1 MNRFCSSLTL
11 VALGIGSL
19 LGASGC
25 ELQSCETEEGQSA
38 VCLKSLTRFGG
49 AEITPEPLPYSAG
62 MNVTVDGIYGD
73 ITVVEGTAGE
83 VSVVFEPFNYRAH
96 DAEDAARDELE
107 NNFDHSFE
115 ASGNGIVAT
124 TGRHDATNGLGSD
137 VTIYLPPEFDGALVL
152 QNDSNG
158 PINPGDVDARFVG
171 AATSVDVST
180 DSLGNCSVDGSASLV
195 STRAHCDGE
204 IVVTGVSDAVE
215 VASTGLSGAVR
226 VTLSSVADANNAGGT
241 ITSEDGDIEV
251 SFPSGADFSV
261 QAAATEDASVSASS
275 LDDAC
280 VADVAAD
287 SAKTY
292 TCGAGGPNYVVT
304 AGTHGVGP
312 SAVTLDLGS

>member
-25 ELQSCETEEGQSA
+25 ELQSCETEEGRSA
-38 VCLKSLTRFGG
+38 VCSKSLTRFGG

-62 MNVTVDGIYGD
+62 MDVTVDGIYGD

-107 NNFDHSFE
+107 NNFDHSFGL
-115 ASGNGIVAT
+115 SGNAIVAT

-152 QNDSNG
+152 QNDSDG
-158 PINPGDVDARFVG
+158 AVNPGNVDARFVG
-171 AATSVDVST
+171 AASSVDVST
-180 DSLGNCSVDGSASLV
+180 DSLGDCSVDAGASVV
-195 STRAHCDGE
+195 STRARCDGE
-204 IVVTGVSDAVE
+204 IVVTGVSDE
-215 VASTGLSGAVR
+215 VDIASTGLGGFVR
-226 VTLSSVADANNAGGT
+226 LTLSSVAGANAGGSV
-241 ITSEDGDIEV
+241 TSEDGDIEI
-251 SFPSGADFSV
+251 SFPSDADFTV
-261 QAAATEDASVSASS
+261 QAAATDDASVSASS

-280 VADVAAD
+280 VSDVAAD
-287 SAKTY
+287 SAKSY

-304 AGTHGVGP
+304 AGTDGVGP
-312 SAVTLDLGS
+312 SAVTLNLGS